1 MCESKA
7 MFVSYSVYE
16 ILEAFQHFENVN
28 RNIFLKSCVSN
39 KIPITTKSIIYL
51 EKNITKLF

>member
-1 MCESKA
+1 

-39 KIPITTKSIIYL
+39 KIPITTKSIISL